1 MVLERSKL
9 EGLDPVFARLREGSM
24 ASTTTPSSSVGRKA
38 AAQGLFTR
46 QSSGLVRELGIP
58 AATGIALASVA
69 VVNTFINFNA
79 GLVSFNQA
87 DMILP
92 LLLGA
97 GIWLVAMFAYK
108 YLLEAIPRAGG
119 EYVYLSRIISPALGA
134 MAGIGICIAFTY
146 ILAANA
152 NFTATYTPFMLT
164 SLGAAFNSS
173 AISDAAGNV
182 TSQGA
187 VATISV
193 AMLLVVGAVSLVSI
207 RRLAQV
213 ILALVGIQLLAF
225 LVLGWILITHSHQDF
240 VNALASFS
248 NHPNAYNDIL
258 AAAQKDQ
265 IPLGI
270 SIGASLTAVPF
281 MVLNYNGVLYA
292 YYVGGELKRPGRT
305 YLYASVISIA
315 LLVVVWLG
323 VWLLMRS
330 TVGLDFMQSQAK
342 LGASD
347 PAAYGAITSLQS
359 SAGGLGYGLI
369 LSGDPISKIL
379 IGIAVP
385 AAELAVD
392 LAFVAVVTR
401 VMFALAFDRLL
412 PIGLAKISERNAI
425 PTNAIIVAVVIGIA
439 FAILA
444 AFVNLANIVANLA
457 LFVALIIVA
466 GGVAATALPY
476 RRPDLIM
483 RPGQTELPRMAGVP
497 VAALWGGATTLLAA
511 IVVLLIITHPEVF
524 GSFTFTSVGALVVVL
539 LAGPVI
545 YLIARQMRLSRSSI
559 DLRLAMRELPPE

>member
-1 MVLERSKL
+1 
-9 EGLDPVFARLREGSM
+9 M
-24 ASTTTPSSSVGRKA
+24 ATTTAPIGGKA
-38 AAQGLFTR
+38 AGAGTGLFTR
-46 QSSGLVRELGIP
+46 QSSGLVRELGVA

-79 GLVSFNQA
+79 GLVAFNQV
-87 DMILP
+87 DMTLP

-97 GIWLVAMFAYK
+97 AVWLVAMFAYK

-134 MAGIGICIAFTY
+134 MAGISICIAFTY

-152 NFTATYTPFMLT
+152 NFTATFTPFMLT
-164 SLGAAFNSS
+164 ALGAAFNSS
-173 AISDAAGNV
+173 AISDAASNV

-187 VATISV
+187 VAAISV
-193 AMLLVVGAVSLVSI
+193 VMLLVVGVVSLVSL
-207 RRLAQV
+207 RRLAQI

-225 LVLGWILITHSHQDF
+225 VVLGWLLVTHSHQDF

-258 AAAQKDQ
+258 TAAQQAQ
-265 IPLGI
+265 IPIGVSLGT
-270 SIGASLTAVPF
+270 SLLVVPF

-305 YLYASVISIA
+305 YLYASILSIGI
-315 LLVVVWLG
+315 LVVVWTG
-323 VWLLMRS
+323 IWLLMRNNI
-330 TVGLDFMQSQAK
+330 GLDFMQSQAQ
-342 LGASD
+342 LGANSPD
-347 PAAYGAITSLQS
+347 AYGKITTLQA
-359 SAGGLGYGLI
+359 SAGGLGYGLV
-369 LSGDPISKIL
+369 LSGDPFSKIL

-385 AAELAVD
+385 CAELAVD

-412 PIGLAKISERNAI
+412 PIGLAKISERNAV
-425 PTNAIIVAVVIGIA
+425 PTNAIVVAVIGGIV

-444 AFVNLANIVANLA
+444 AFVNLANIVANLS
-457 LFVALIIVA
+457 LFVALIILA
-466 GGVAATALPY
+466 GAVAATALPF
-476 RRPDLIM
+476 RRPDLILK
-483 RPGQTELPRMAGVP
+483 PGQTELARVAGVP
-497 VAALWGGATTLLAA
+497 VPALWGAATSVLAL
-511 IVVLLIITHPEVF
+511 IVVAIIVTHPSVF
-524 GSFTFTSVGALVVVL
+524 GSFSVSSVGALVLVL
-539 LAGPVI
+539 GAGPVI

>member
-1 MVLERSKL
+1 
-9 EGLDPVFARLREGSM
+9 M
-24 ASTTTPSSSVGRKA
+24 ASTSAPMGGRA
-38 AAQGLFTR
+38 ATGQGLFTR

-79 GLVSFNQA
+79 GLVSFDQA
-87 DMILP
+87 EMTLP

-97 GIWLVAMFAYK
+97 AIWLVAMFAYK

-134 MAGIGICIAFTY
+134 MAGISICIAFTY

-164 SLGAAFNSS
+164 ALGAAFNSS

-182 TSQGA
+182 TNQGA

-193 AMLLVVGAVSLVSI
+193 VMLLVVGAVSLVSI
-207 RRLAQV
+207 KRLAQV
-213 ILALVGIQLLAF
+213 ILVLVGIQLLAF
-225 LVLGWILITHSHQDF
+225 LVLGWLLITHSHQDF
-240 VNALASFS
+240 VTALASFS
-248 NHPNAYNDIL
+248 NHPGAYNDIL
-258 AAAQKDQ
+258 AAAQKDN
-265 IPLGI
+265 IPLGF

-342 LGASD
+342 LGATD

-385 AAELAVD
+385 SHRRGGHRHPVCDPGGVRQSLEHRRQPGAVRRPDHRRRGRGRDRVAIPPTRPHHATRRDGAAPHGWRPGGFVVGRRNHAPCGDRRRADHHAPVGVRQLHRHVGRRPGDRPWCGPGDLPRRAAD
-392 LAFVAVVTR
+392 ATLAFV
-401 VMFALAFDRLL
+401 DR
-412 PIGLAKISERNAI
+412 PASCD
-425 PTNAIIVAVVIGIA
+425 
-439 FAILA
+439 
-444 AFVNLANIVANLA
+444 
-457 LFVALIIVA
+457 A
-466 GGVAATALPY
+466 GATARVSD
-476 RRPDLIM
+476 RR
-483 RPGQTELPRMAGVP
+483 RV
-497 VAALWGGATTLLAA
+497 
-511 IVVLLIITHPEVF
+511 HVF
-524 GSFTFTSVGALVVVL
+524 RASQD
-539 LAGPVI
+539 AGPPH
-545 YLIARQMRLSRSSI
+545 L
-559 DLRLAMRELPPE
+559 LRD

>member
-1 MVLERSKL
+1 
-9 EGLDPVFARLREGSM
+9 M
-24 ASTTTPSSSVGRKA
+24 ASTTTPSSSTGGKA
-38 AAQGLFTR
+38 AAGQGLFTR

-134 MAGIGICIAFTY
+134 MAGISICIAFTY

-164 SLGAAFNSS
+164 SLGAAFGSS
-173 AISDAAGNV
+173 AISDAASNV

-187 VATISV
+187 VAAISV
-193 AMLLVVGAVSLVSI
+193 VMLLIVGAISLISI

-213 ILALVGIQLLAF
+213 ILVLVGIQLLAF

-240 VNALASFS
+240 VTALASFS
-248 NHPNAYNDIL
+248 NHPNAYNEIL

-265 IPLGI
+265 IPLGV

-323 VWLLMRS
+323 VWLLMLN

-347 PAAYGAITSLQS
+347 PTAYGAITSLQS
-359 SAGGLGYGLI
+359 SAGGLGYGLV

-385 AAELAVD
+385 SAELAVD

-412 PIGLAKISERNAI
+412 PISLAKISERNAI

-483 RPGQTELPRMAGVP
+483 RPGQTELPRVAGVP
-497 VAALWGGATTLLAA
+497 VPALWGAATTVLAA
-511 IVVLLIITHPEVF
+511 IVVVLIITHPEVF
-524 GSFTFTSVGALVVVL
+524 GSFTFSSVGALVVVL
-539 LAGPVI
+539 VAGPII